1 MKILI
6 LSSIVLTSSLSFA
19 FDHKHSLFANLLNA
33 HVKMSPNKTS
43 SVVDYKNFNTKKL
56 NEYLK
61 SISSLKKKD
70 FNNFTRKQ
78 QLAFYINAY
87 NAYTIKLILNNY
99 PVKSIKNIGGI
110 FSSPWKK
117 KFFKLFQKKS
127 FLDEIEHDFVRA
139 SKTLGNDARIHF
151 AFNCASIGCPALL
164 NTPWIGE
171 KLNSQFESA
180 TQNFLKDHLRNRVNI
195 KKKSV
200 QLSNIFKWYGNDFKT
215 KNYGSLKA
223 FLSIYVNSITT
234 NKEEKALILSKD
246 YSITF
251 SGYDWNLNSL

>member
-6 LSSIVLTSSLSFA
+6 LSFIVLTSSLSLA

-43 SVVDYKNFNTKKL
+43 SVVDYKNFNTNQL
-56 NEYLK
+56 NKYLK
-61 SISSLKKKD
+61 SISSVEKKD
-70 FNNFTRKQ
+70 FNNFTVKQ

-87 NAYTIKLILNNY
+87 NAYTIKLILDNY
-99 PVKSIKNIGGI
+99 PVKSIKKIGTF

-117 KFFKLFQKKS
+117 KFFKLFKEDS
-127 FLDEIEHDFVRA
+127 FLNQIEHKFVRA

-164 NTPWIGE
+164 NTPWIAE

-180 TQNFLKDHLRNRVNI
+180 AQNFLKDHSRNRVNI
-195 KKKSV
+195 KNKSV

-215 KNYGSLKA
+215 KNYKSLKA
-223 FLSIYVNSITT
+223 FLTIYANSIAI
-234 NKEEKALILSKD
+234 NEKEKALILSKD